1 MVIYSLVITVFF
13 VVLDR
18 FFKFLAINKYLDEPI
33 SIFGNWFQL
42 EFIPNYFI
50 AFSLPLSGIWLNIL
64 IFLLILVI
72 FYYIIHIV
80 YIRKKYDFQSL
91 ALTIVLLGAIS
102 NMLDR
107 FRYGFV
113 IDYLDLEYFTV
124 FNIADIMIVVGFL
137 ILVLVFYKNQENNN
151 TE

>member
-72 FYYIIHIV
+72 FYYIIHI
-80 YIRKKYDFQSL
+80 IWTRKKYDFQSL
-91 ALTIVLLGAIS
+91 ALTIILLGAIS

-124 FNIADIMIVVGFL
+124 FNIADALVTIGVISFIIALYKGAKIVR
-137 ILVLVFYKNQENNN
+137 Q
-151 TE
+151 